1 MATEL
6 TGIIHNLCRVA
17 HRDGAGMTDGQLL
30 NAFVRQRDADAL
42 AALVHRHGPMVWG
55 VCRRLL
61 RSHQDAE
68 DAFQATFL
76 VLVHKAAAVRDKEAV
91 ANWLWGVA
99 HQTAVRMRATMAKRH
114 GREQPM
120 TDVAEPAAKE
130 DDPGDDIL
138 PLLDR
143 ELSRLPDKYRVL
155 IVLCDLEGKTRKE
168 VALRL
173 GCPEGTVA
181 GRLAR
186 ARTML
191 ANRLRKHGLA
201 MTSAALAETL
211 SQELASA
218 CVPAS
223 LVISTT
229 KAVTLT
235 ASGQAM
241 AGLISS
247 EVAALTQGVLKTM
260 LLTKLKV
267 ATMAAFAM
275 LGVAGLG
282 AGLLT
287 HGMASP
293 RQGGDRVTKTPDG
306 AKVPAEGK
314 AKKGGEAK
322 KVAPKTEADAIAL
335 GKPVVP
341 ASPPD
346 DADSWSKPTRG
357 LQARITLVE
366 KPKFNGT
373 RSIGPYLEL
382 RNVGSTVHPLKVRCG
397 SEHVKFELVDADG
410 KVVRHGD
417 TLPYDGPKADPGT
430 IALPFD
436 SSMRIGMYCG
446 GWGVPENAAAMILTE
461 SGAWILQPKEKV
473 FLRATIK
480 GAKLESDPDRTWYG
494 TIVTPAVKVDWS
506 EAALLIAPPAAPA
519 VADDAEKKALAAVE
533 RLGGQILRNET
544 KPGKPVYQV
553 TLSGKGVMDA
563 DLEDLVG
570 FKELGWLTLNDTQV
584 TDAGLKGVVR
594 FEHLYALSLSGTA
607 VTDAG
612 LKELARLKG
621 LIYLNLSN
629 TKITDRGFE
638 ELAQLKGLKTLILND
653 TKVTN
658 AGVKELARLE
668 GLTTLNLAGTGVTD
682 ARLKELARLKGLVFL
697 GLENTEIT
705 DAGLEELA
713 QLEGLTHLN
722 LSGTKLTD
730 AAIKGLAKHA
740 KLRELYL
747 TNTKVTGAGLRELA
761 RLEVLI
767 SLSLGNTEITD
778 AGLKEL
784 AQLKGLTWLNLTDT
798 KVTDAGI
805 KGLATLAKLHT
816 LYLTNTKGTDAGI
829 KELQKAL
836 PKCQIIT
843 RN

>member
-306 AKVPAEGK
+306 AKAPAEGK

-322 KVAPKTEADAIAL
+322 KAAPKTEADAIAL
-335 GKPVVP
+335 GKPVIP

-357 LQARITLVE
+357 LQARITFVE
-366 KPKFNGT
+366 KPKINGT
-373 RSIGPYLEL
+373 RSIVPYLEL
-382 RNVGSTVHPLKVRCG
+382 RNVGDSAYLLKVRCDTG
-397 SEHVKFELVDADG
+397 HVKFELVDADG
-410 KVVRHGD
+410 KAVRDGS
-417 TLPYDGPKADPGT
+417 TLPRSGPHPDPGT
-430 IALPFD
+430 IVLPHD
-436 SSMRIGMYCG
+436 SSMRIGMHCTN
-446 GWGVPENAAAMILTE
+446 WGVPKDAAMISTD
-461 SGAWILQPKEKV
+461 SGAWVLKQQEKGKV
-473 FLRATIK
+473 FLRATIE
-480 GAKLESDPDRTWYG
+480 GAKVESDPDRMWYG
-494 TIVTPAVKVDWS
+494 TIVTPAAKVDWN

-533 RLGGQILRNET
+533 RLGGQVLRNET

-563 DLEDLVG
+563 DLKDLMG
-570 FKELGWLTLNDTQV
+570 FEELGWLTLNNTQV
-584 TDAGLKGVVR
+584 TDAGLKEVVQ

-682 ARLKELARLKGLVFL
+682 AGLKELARLKGLVFL

-713 QLEGLTHLN
+713 QLEGLTHLD

-747 TNTKVTGAGLRELA
+747 TNTKVTGAGLREL
-761 RLEVLI
+761 EGLI

-784 AQLKGLTWLNLTDT
+784 AHLEGLTWLNLDDT